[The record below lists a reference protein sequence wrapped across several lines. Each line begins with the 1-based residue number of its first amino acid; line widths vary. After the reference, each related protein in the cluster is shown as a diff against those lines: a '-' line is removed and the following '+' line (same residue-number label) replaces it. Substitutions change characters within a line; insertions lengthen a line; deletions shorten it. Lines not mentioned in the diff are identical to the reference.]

1 MKQRAI
7 TFAFAACLFISLAFA
22 EDTWTIDSSTS
33 NARLYQGSKANPDSV
48 NTGVARVTG
57 KVKLDTN
64 DPEESIFDLSIYAAF
79 GEPAHVLVKHEK
91 FVFIVLPSAGLC
103 FHVPPVEQTRSK
115 FPKAVADS
123 TGVTHLVLMVPCR
136 PATFLM
142 RLIRLC

>member
-1 MKQRAI
+1 MKHRAI
-7 TFAFAACLFISLAFA
+7 TFAFAACLFSSLAFA
-22 EDTWTIDSSTS
+22 EDTWTLDSSTS

-64 DPEESIFDLSIYAAF
+64 DPEKSIFDLSIY
-79 GEPAHVLVKHEK
+79 
-91 FVFIVLPSAGLC
+91 S
-103 FHVPPVEQTRSK
+103 
-115 FPKAVADS
+115 ADS

>member
-1 MKQRAI
+1 MKHRAI
-7 TFAFAACLFISLAFA
+7 TFAFAACFVSSIAFA
-22 EDTWTIDSSTS
+22 SDTWTLDSSTS
-33 NARLYQGSKANPDSV
+33 NAMLFLGSKVNPHSV

-64 DPEESIFDLSIYAAF
+64 DPEKSIFDLSIY
-79 GEPAHVLVKHEK
+79 
-91 FVFIVLPSAGLC
+91 S
-103 FHVPPVEQTRSK
+103 
-115 FPKAVADS
+115 ADS